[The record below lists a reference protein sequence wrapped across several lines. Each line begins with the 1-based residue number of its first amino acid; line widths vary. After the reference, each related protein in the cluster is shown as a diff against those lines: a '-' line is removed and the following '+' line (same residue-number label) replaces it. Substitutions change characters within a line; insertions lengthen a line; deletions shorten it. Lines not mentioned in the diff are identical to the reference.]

1 MDAKRGFV
9 MQRTVEAPGG
19 SCGDVRVGPVLP
31 IPSLLAEHGLDPAQ
45 VLAQV
50 GLDLRLFDDPENRVS
65 FVVLGRLLETC
76 VNLTKRP
83 DFGLL
88 IGQRFRPESLGVL
101 GQLMRNCATV
111 RDALRMAALY
121 LEIHDRGAISLTLDL
136 GDGKSALGYSLF
148 EGRTPAAEQ
157 ILDGAIAIQHLLLRA
172 LCGPAWRPVLVQLSH
187 SQPANV
193 APFRK
198 LFDAALEF
206 DAQLSAIV
214 FESRW
219 LDHRI
224 AGADPAVYAA
234 VTRAIEANL
243 SEQALPFGIQVRR
256 ALHRMMFTSS
266 PSSANLACLFN
277 IHERSLRRRLEQE
290 GTTVRAL
297 AGDVRR
303 EMAEHLLRDTDLP
316 ITEIAATLHYSD
328 VAVFARAFRGWSH
341 SSPRE
346 WRAKHGSD
354 QGAGR
359 VSPRTSQRRNGK
371 SPPP

>member
-1 MDAKRGFV
+1 MDAKQGFV
-9 MQRTVEAPGG
+9 MQRAVEAPGRA
-19 SCGDVRVGPVLP
+19 CGDVRVGPLLP
-31 IPSLLAEHGLDPAQ
+31 IPSLLAELGLDPAQ

-50 GLDLRLFDDPENRVS
+50 GLDLSLFDDPDNRVS
-65 FVVLGRLLETC
+65 FFVLGRLLEAC

-88 IGQRFRPESLGVL
+88 IGQRFKLESLGVL
-101 GQLMRNCATV
+101 GQLIRNCATV
-111 RDALRMAALY
+111 RDALRMAAMY

-157 ILDGAIAIQHLLLRA
+157 ILDGAIAIQHLLLRD

-187 SQPANV
+187 SQPAKV

-206 DAQLSAIV
+206 DARLSAIV

-224 AGADPAVYAA
+224 AGADPAAYAA
-234 VTRAIEANL
+234 VARAVEASM

-256 ALHRMMFTSS
+256 ALHAMMFTSAAT
-266 PSSANLACLFN
+266 SANLACLFN
-277 IHERSLRRRLEQE
+277 IRERTLRRRLEQE

-303 EMAEHLLRDTDLP
+303 ELALHLLRDTDLP
-316 ITEIAATLHYSD
+316 VTEIAAALHYSD

-346 WRAKHGSD
+346 WRAKHGSGQRAD
-354 QGAGR
+354 RA
-359 VSPRTSQRRNGK
+359 SARTSQRRNGK
-371 SPPP
+371 SPRP